1 MLLFITKWSAHFG
14 EVRVCVSVCTSFC
27 SCLSPG
33 FIACTGVLSF
43 TSREMMV
50 LSNAHL
56 PNLAHATRCGQQVVR
71 NQASNMR
78 SLISWMLPFLMIYM
92 DEVCREKQKTRTVR
106 SRKVLMRNMIKWSGK
121 TEFYSYYKKK
131 EVHSYWFKAAIVKL
145 IRNMPVSL
153 LFSSATPRT
162 F

>member
-1 MLLFITKWSAHFG
+1 
-14 EVRVCVSVCTSFC
+14 
-27 SCLSPG
+27 
-33 FIACTGVLSF
+33 
-43 TSREMMV
+43 MV

-131 EVHSYWFKAAIVKL
+131 EVHSY
-145 IRNMPVSL
+145 
-153 LFSSATPRT
+153 
-162 F
+162 